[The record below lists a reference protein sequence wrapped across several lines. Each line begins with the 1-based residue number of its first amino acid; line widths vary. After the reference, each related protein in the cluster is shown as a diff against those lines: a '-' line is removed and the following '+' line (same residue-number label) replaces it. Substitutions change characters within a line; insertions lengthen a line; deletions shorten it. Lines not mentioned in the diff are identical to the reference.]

1 MMVIDMELARAR
13 RYRVAQMKQEEVR
26 KKMRSESLARYEQRM
41 QLLELSQIFAATV
54 VVGISA
60 LMLAGLLY
68 WGL

>member
-1 MMVIDMELARAR
+1 MVIDMEQARVR
-13 RYRVAQMKQEEVR
+13 RYRAAQMKRDEIR

-60 LMLAGLLY
+60 LMLVGLLY

>member
-1 MMVIDMELARAR
+1 MVIDMEQARVR
-13 RYRVAQMKQEEVR
+13 RYHAAQMKQEEIR
-26 KKMRSESLARYEQRM
+26 KKMRSESIARYEQRM

-60 LMLAGLLY
+60 LMLVGLLY

>member
-1 MMVIDMELARAR
+1 MVIDMEQARVR
-13 RYRVAQMKQEEVR
+13 RYRAAQMNQEER
-26 KKMRSESLARYEQRM
+26 AKKMRSESIARYEQRM

-60 LMLAGLLY
+60 LMLVGLLY